1 MSDRD
6 IRDIKL
12 EKGATFTTKFICDFE
27 RDWLQVTRAIRES
40 GKDLSIPIVKG

>member
-1 MSDRD
+1 MSDRE

-12 EKGATFTTKFICDFE
+12 EKGATFTTKFIE